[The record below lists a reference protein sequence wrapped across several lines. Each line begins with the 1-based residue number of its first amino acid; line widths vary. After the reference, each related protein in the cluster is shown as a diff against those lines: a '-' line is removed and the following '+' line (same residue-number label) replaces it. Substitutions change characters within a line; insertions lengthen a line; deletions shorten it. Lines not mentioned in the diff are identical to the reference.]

1 MKHLLFTDLPIA
13 AQTAYAELLE
23 QTRVFE
29 MTKLAG
35 LKGTFGRRMI
45 RRREYVYFSYKD
57 VDGALRMVYV
67 GPTDERI
74 NALIEQFEQVKNP
87 KKLAPLA
94 QAAIALGCSTAVPK
108 HFRIIKQLGNY
119 GFYQAGGVLI
129 GTHAFVAMGNML
141 GVRWSEGSHT
151 LDVDFAHAGNN
162 ISVALPAASKM
173 SVHDALTSLEMG
185 LLPINQF
192 GGRAGGQY
200 RNPRD
205 PELRLD
211 FVTPRGRNDEP
222 VVMKDLGLT
231 LEPLRFMEFSLE
243 GTTQALVLS
252 REGAVVVNIPAPER
266 YAVHKLIVHGLRPTE
281 ERTKAT
287 KDIVQAA
294 ALAQWHVSNGRQEE
308 FSAAWSDAMTRGP
321 SWKKHAQA
329 GRAALLK
336 RYPELDEP
344 QLWALAG

>member
-1 MKHLLFTDLPIA
+1 MKPSLFTELSVA

-35 LKGTFGRRMI
+35 LKGSFGRRII
-45 RRREYVYFSYKD
+45 RGHEYAYFSYKD

-67 GPTDERI
+67 GPTDERV
-74 NALIEQFEQVKNP
+74 NTLIDQFEQVKNP
-87 KKLAPLA
+87 KKLAPLS
-94 QAAIALGCSTAVPK
+94 QAAIALGCSAAVPK

-141 GVRWSEGSHT
+141 GVRWTEGSHT

-162 ISVALPAASKM
+162 ISLALPASLKM

-211 FVTPRGRNDEP
+211 FVTPRGRNDDP
-222 VVMKDLGLT
+222 VAMKDLGLT

-266 YAVHKLIVHGLRPTE
+266 YAVHKLIVHGLRPAQ
-281 ERTKAT
+281 ERTKAI
-287 KDIVQAA
+287 KDIIQAA
-294 ALAQWHVSNGRQEE
+294 ALAQWHLDNGQEE
-308 FSAAWSDAMTRGP
+308 HFCAAWADAMKRGP
-321 SWKKHAQA
+321 SWKKNADA

-336 RYPELDEP
+336 RYPWLDRP
-344 QLWALAG
+344 QLWAVPA